1 MAKTFRTALAEAMR
15 AHQMPLATVADAT
28 GVSYDQLRKLLR
40 RDTAKTNYEDALKIA
55 AYFGMTLNEF
65 LEDDLAADR
74 ARLVET
80 YLRLTEGER
89 EILRAAAQV
98 QILRDRAPSKE

>member
-15 AHQMPLATVADAT
+15 AQQIPLATVADAT

-65 LEDDLAADR
+65 LEDDLAEDR
-74 ARLVET
+74 ARLVQT

-98 QILRDRAPSKE
+98 QTLRDRAPSKE